1 MVSGMLVRWVRSVLR
16 SRGFFAPAMPA
27 RDEGFIEQVRLRFDP
42 VMPAG
47 FVFKSAS
54 SGVSY
59 GPVKLAS
66 ARADRKGA
74 SWTRETTVLYEADPE
89 DFFTRFPGLRDA
101 LSPADDLCLDLWVAL
116 DVDRGTV
123 RADLEGRD
131 VSTLA
136 EEDAHATVAT
146 EDVVPSRE
154 AQLDAYVSALTKVLG
169 PPEPDDT
176 NL

>member
-1 MVSGMLVRWVRSVLR
+1 MLRR
-16 SRGFFAPAMPA
+16 RGFLVPAMPA
-27 RDEGFIEQVRLRFDP
+27 RDEGFIEQVRFRFDP
-42 VMPAG
+42 VVVPAG
-47 FVFKSAS
+47 FVFKAAS

-74 SWTRETTVLYEADPE
+74 SWARETTVLYEADPE
-89 DFFTRFPGLRDA
+89 GFFTRFPALRDA
-101 LSPADDLCLDLWVAL
+101 FSPADDLCLDLWVAV

-136 EEDAHATVAT
+136 EKVARATASMEDPET
-146 EDVVPSRE
+146 SRE
-154 AQLDAYVSALTKVLG
+154 AQLDAYVSALTKVFAPPG
-169 PPEPDDT
+169 PEDSQP
-176 NL
+176 

>member
-1 MVSGMLVRWVRSVLR
+1 
-16 SRGFFAPAMPA
+16 MPA

-42 VMPAG
+42 VVVPAG

-54 SGVSY
+54 SGMSY
-59 GPVKLAS
+59 GPTELAS
-66 ARADRKGA
+66 ARADRKGTRWA
-74 SWTRETTVLYEADPE
+74 RETTVLYETDPE

-116 DVDRGTV
+116 DVDRRTV

-136 EEDAHATVAT
+136 EENAHATASM
-146 EDVVPSRE
+146 EDPETSRE
-154 AQLDAYVSALTKVLG
+154 AQLDAYVSALTKVFV
-169 PPEPDDT
+169 PPEPKDSQP
-176 NL
+176 